1 MMLSCCVSSN
11 LTFWLSVSTKQ
22 HSCLSWSFH
31 NAAKAGRKKY
41 GIARPALLVFFFL
54 SKNGVAHQTSYSSV
68 LKDRKGPHLAL
79 DICFRASRARHAQ
92 VGFNFIGVREL
103 ERKKD
108 DEGHLTKLS
117 VI

>member
-1 MMLSCCVSSN
+1 MLSCCVSSN

-41 GIARPALLVFFFL
+41 AIARPALFFFFFFL
-54 SKNGVAHQTSYSSV
+54 NKNGVAHQTSYSRV
-68 LKDRKGPHLAL
+68 LKERKGPHLAL
-79 DICFRASRARHAQ
+79 DICFCASRARHAQ
-92 VGFNFIGVREL
+92 VGFNFVGVGEL
-103 ERKKD
+103 EGKRD